1 MEDLVKSTSDF
12 SGKSVVQL
20 KIFFQSLLLKSEK
33 CTAMHKVHDSQYLN
47 SAIVPPY
54 LFFITLARKIMK
66 AKLQDLK
73 IFIIFFFVIFKL
85 LIQETKRNARPEEN
99 T

>member
-1 MEDLVKSTSDF
+1 
-12 SGKSVVQL
+12 
-20 KIFFQSLLLKSEK
+20 
-33 CTAMHKVHDSQYLN
+33 
-47 SAIVPPY
+47 
-54 LFFITLARKIMK
+54 MK

>member
-33 CTAMHKVHDSQYLN
+33 CTAMHKVHDSQY
-47 SAIVPPY
+47 
-54 LFFITLARKIMK
+54 
-66 AKLQDLK
+66 
-73 IFIIFFFVIFKL
+73 
-85 LIQETKRNARPEEN
+85 
-99 T
+99 